1 MGTMLPT
8 ILELERQKKEIKSSK
23 NMSLRGEESQASY
36 KEINTERR
44 SNLEQ
49 LTK

>member
-23 NMSLRGEESQASY
+23 NMSLRGEEAKQVLKKS
-36 KEINTERR
+36 IR
-44 SNLEQ
+44 SDVVILNS
-49 LTK
+49 